1 MSTILI
7 TGATGLV
14 GSYIAKMY
22 LQKNYTVHY
31 LTTSKNKL
39 KNTDNFK
46 GFYWDV
52 KNNVID
58 KEAFTNVESIVHLA
72 GATIAKLWTSSYK
85 KEIIQSRIQSSELLY
100 NTLKEIKHSVKN
112 IVCASAIGIYKSSLS
127 NKYDENSREFADT
140 FLAEVVKKWE
150 KATHKFNEINITT
163 AQVRIG
169 LVLSDNGGALVPL
182 LKSSKFRIG
191 TIFGNGN
198 QYQSWI
204 HIHDLTQIFIT
215 IQQNKLAGIFN
226 AVSPNVVNQKEMV
239 KAISHATNN
248 KTLNFFVPKFFV
260 KLVLGEM
267 HILLFESQYV
277 VSKNLI
283 EIKDF
288 SFKYNTIQKALAS
301 FLVIK

>member
-58 KEAFTNVESIVHLA
+58 KEAFTNVESIIHLS
-72 GATIAKLWTSSYK
+72 GATIAKRWTSSYK
-85 KEIIQSRIQSSELLY
+85 KEIIQSRIQSSELLF
-100 NTLKEIKHSVKN
+100 NTLKEINHSVKN

-127 NKYDENSREFADT
+127 NKYDENSKEFADT

-150 KATHKFNEINITT
+150 NATHKFNDLNIST

-169 LVLSDNGGALVPL
+169 LVLSDKGGALVPL

-191 TIFGNGN
+191 TVFGSGN

-204 HIHDLTQIFIT
+204 HIHDLAQIFIT
-215 IQQNKLAGIFN
+215 IQQNKLSGIFN
-226 AVSPNVVNQKEMV
+226 AVSPNVVTQKEMV
-239 KAISHATNN
+239 KAISNATNY
-248 KTLNFFVPKFFV
+248 KTLNFFVPKFFM

-277 VSKNLI
+277 VPKKIIYI
-283 EIKDF
+283 ESF
-288 SFKYNTIQKALAS
+288 SFKYNSIEYALKS
-301 FLVIK
+301 FILQ